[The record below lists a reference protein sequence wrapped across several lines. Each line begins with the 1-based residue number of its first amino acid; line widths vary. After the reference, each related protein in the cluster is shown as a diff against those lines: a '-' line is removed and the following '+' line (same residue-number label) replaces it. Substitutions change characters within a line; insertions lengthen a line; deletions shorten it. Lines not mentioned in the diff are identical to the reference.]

1 MGKSFNKVFLI
12 GNVGADP
19 EVRSTTG
26 GNRVATLT
34 LATSRQWKDRSGVEQ
49 EKVQWHRLVCWNAE
63 RGQKLADLVEKYV
76 HKGDRLHVEGEV
88 EYRQWQ
94 DKEGQTRYTTEIT
107 VKELTLLSAKRGR
120 GGQRLAARRG
130 ACRAWGRAGRPTGCA
145 APAGRARRHRWS
157 GRRRGQGHL
166 GRRLRGLPRRARGR
180 GRRPAVLGPA
190 SRRSAHQP
198 PQVTGPRRDTGPCSR
213 SG

>member
-76 HKGDRLHVEGEV
+76 HKGTASTSRARSSIASG
-88 EYRQWQ
+88 R
-94 DKEGQTRYTTEIT
+94 TR
-107 VKELTLLSAKRGR
+107 RGR
-120 GGQRLAARRG
+120 PAT
-130 ACRAWGRAGRPTGCA
+130 RP
-145 APAGRARRHRWS
+145 
-157 GRRRGQGHL
+157 
-166 GRRLRGLPRRARGR
+166 
-180 GRRPAVLGPA
+180 
-190 SRRSAHQP
+190 RSP
-198 PQVTGPRRDTGPCSR
+198 
-213 SG
+213 